1 MKLNVKITLFVAVT
15 VFIGMGLLFT
25 VNFFQMKRQY
35 FDAELAKARSF
46 VLAAEG
52 VREYMAL
59 SAESDIYDMDS
70 AKADLNKLLLTVPI
84 VGAMKVM
91 EMKSGEAGLQ
101 FKVPKISPRN
111 PKNTPDELDLK
122 ALAELKKLDKGGGTT
137 TPEYV
142 IHDTKGGQLRYYKS
156 VRLSKMCENCH
167 GDPATSEGLWGNSQG
182 LDATGVK
189 MEDWRAGELHGAF
202 EIFLPTGPVYAAIYK
217 NLGVSAMVFLPVT
230 AVILFVLVFINNKF
244 IFRRLVRMGEVV
256 SKVAAGDFSVQVKV
270 LAHDEVGDL
279 ATSINKMVNDVNDAM
294 SVVVDSISSL
304 ASTSAELSSN
314 AELIARGAQDQA
326 EQVATTASA
335 VEEVN
340 TTVVEV
346 AHNAANVSN
355 SAEDASR
362 SVSQGHL
369 LVEETRNMMELIA
382 KTVSDSAVTVRKLGE
397 SSEQIG
403 QIIQVIDD
411 IADQTNLLALN
422 AAIEAARAGEHGR
435 GFAVVA
441 DEVRKLAEKT
451 VNATKEIADMI
462 QSIQADTGGAV
473 MGMHEGVQQVEQGQA
488 KAEDAKEAL
497 DVIKVNV
504 DTVSNEVDMIARA
517 TEEQATATEMMAQS
531 IENISQITGDNSLAS
546 NETAQAVEQLSQL
559 ASELEGLVGRFKL
572 KQ

>member
-1 MKLNVKITLFVAVT
+1 
-15 VFIGMGLLFT
+15 MGLLFT
-25 VNFFQMKRQY
+25 VNFFQMKKQY

-52 VREYMAL
+52 VRQYMAL
-59 SAESDIYDMDS
+59 SASSGIYDMDA
-70 AKADLNKLLLTVPI
+70 AKSDLNKMLLTVPI

-91 EMKSGEAGLQ
+91 EMKSEEAGLK
-101 FKVPKISPRN
+101 FKVPKVSPRN
-111 PKNTPDELDLK
+111 PKNAPDELDLK
-122 ALAELKKLDKGGGTT
+122 ALAELDKLDKGGKT

-142 IHDTKGGQLRYYKS
+142 IHDTKAGQLRYYKS
-156 VRLSKMCENCH
+156 VRLSQMCETCH
-167 GDPATSEGLWGNSQG
+167 GDPSTSQELWGNSQG
-182 LDATGVK
+182 LDPTGVK
-189 MEDWRAGELHGAF
+189 MENWRAGQLHGAF
-202 EIFLPTGPVYAAIYK
+202 EIFLPTGPVYAGIYK

-230 AVILFVLVFINNKF
+230 AFILFVLVYINNKF
-244 IFRRLVRMGEVV
+244 IFKRLVRMGDVV
-256 SKVAAGDFSVQVKV
+256 AKVAAGDFSVQVKV

-279 ATSINKMVNDVNDAM
+279 AVSINKMVNDVNDAM

-340 TTVVEV
+340 STVVEV
-346 AHNAANVSN
+346 AQNAANVSN
-355 SAEDASR
+355 SAEDASS
-362 SVSQGHL
+362 SVGQGHL

-382 KTVSDSAVTVRKLGE
+382 KTVSESAVTVRKLGE

-504 DTVSNEVDMIARA
+504 DTVSNEVGMIARA

-531 IENISQITGDNSLAS
+531 IESISQITSDNSLAS